1 MKRTLYLKFLLA
13 YVLFGIFGF
22 VVVATFVYGMTYD
35 RLRRDK
41 AESMYRMATQIAN
54 TYAADLYNAETSLE
68 TVYGELS
75 SLSVYMDGSPIWIVN
90 PSGRLV
96 LDSARPLGPKDEIV
110 IEGFDPTV
118 TGSSYYTTGDFWG
131 SFSREMLSVFA
142 PITADYKVQAY
153 VVIHTSIAGLQ
164 EKANTFLNISYLMLI
179 VLFLLSLIILIFFTE
194 LVYVP
199 LRKITTA
206 TEQYAAGNMGYEFS
220 VESEDEM
227 GYLAASLAY
236 MAGEI
241 ARQEDDQKKFI
252 ANVSHDFRSPL
263 TSIRGYLVAM
273 QDGTIPPEMYERYLG
288 IVINE
293 TDRLTKL
300 TNEMLTLNN
309 MSTKGMLLDKSDF
322 DINAVIRNVSES
334 FEGTCR
340 EKRIAIELILT
351 DEKMLVNADV
361 SKIQQV
367 LYNLVDNAI
376 KFSHHDSSIKI
387 ETTEKHSKVFVSVKD
402 SGIGIPKEDQ
412 KLIFD
417 RFYKSDLSRG
427 KDKKGTGLG
436 LSIVKEIIKA
446 HDENINVISTPG
458 VGTEFIF
465 SLPKSAAM
473 DADED
478 E

>member
-13 YVLFGIFGF
+13 YLLFGIFGF
-22 VVVATFVYGMTYD
+22 VVVATFVYSMTYE

-41 AESMYRMATQIAN
+41 AENMYQMATQIAN
-54 TYAADLYNAETSLE
+54 TYAADLYNSETSLE
-68 TVYGELS
+68 TVHMQLVALS
-75 SLSVYMDGSPIWIVN
+75 SYMSNAPIWIVN

-96 LDSARPLGPKDEIV
+96 LDSSRVLGPGEEIV

-118 TGSSYYTTGDFWG
+118 TGSSYYATGTFWD
-131 SFSREMLSVFA
+131 SFGEEMLSVFA
-142 PITADYKVQAY
+142 PITANFKVQAY
-153 VVIHTSIAGLQ
+153 VIVHMPISEIQ
-164 EKANTFLNISYLMLI
+164 RSANEFLNISYLMLI
-179 VLFLLSLIILIFFTE
+179 VLFLLSMIILIFFTE

-241 ARQEDDQKKFI
+241 SRQEEDQKKFI

-273 QDGTIPPEMYERYLG
+273 QDGTIPEEMHGKYLG

-293 TDRLTKL
+293 TERLSKL
-300 TNEMLTLNN
+300 TNELLTLNN
-309 MSTKGMLLDKSDF
+309 LNTKGMLLDKSDF
-322 DINAVIRNVSES
+322 DINQVIRNVAES
-334 FEGTCR
+334 FGGTCID
-340 EKRIAIELILT
+340 KNIGIELVLT
-351 DEKMLVNADV
+351 DEKMLVTADM

-376 KFSHHDSSIKI
+376 KFSHKESTVKI

-417 RFYKSDLSRG
+417 RFYKSDASRG

-446 HDENINVISTPG
+446 HEENINVISTMG

-465 SLPKSAAM
+465 SLPKAAAM
-473 DADED
+473 DDD
-478 E
+478 DV